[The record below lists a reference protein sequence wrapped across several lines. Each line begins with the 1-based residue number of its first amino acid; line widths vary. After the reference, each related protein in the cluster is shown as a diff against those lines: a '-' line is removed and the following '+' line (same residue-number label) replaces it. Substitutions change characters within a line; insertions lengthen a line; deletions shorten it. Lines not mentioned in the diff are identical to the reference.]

1 MMANALV
8 VRKSLLP
15 KSQIGSRAAQ
25 YVRMST
31 DHQQYS
37 IENQAIV
44 IGAYAQARNLT
55 IVRTYRDEGESGLR
69 LRNRAGLRQLL
80 DDVQS
85 DHADFNHILVY
96 DVSRWGRF
104 QDTDE
109 SAHYE
114 FICKLA
120 GIKVQY
126 CAEQFEND
134 GTMLS
139 SIVKN
144 LKRVMA
150 AEFSRELS
158 TKVHAGQ
165 SRIVRLGFRHGGPL
179 GYGLR
184 RELFDEQH
192 NSKGLLKKGEL
203 KCLRTDRVRVREGN
217 PDELAVVRWIFQQ
230 CLDKTPDA
238 KIARTLNQQRTPTG
252 WDRPWNGRFV
262 AHILQNE
269 NYIGNI
275 VYNRQSHK
283 LGTRKVSNSP
293 DAWVRAQRC
302 FPPIIDPDIFERVQR
317 ILRSRRIEI
326 DEAEM
331 LTRLRRALHKKG
343 RLNQTIINDTSGLP
357 HVDTFIKH
365 FGSLRHAYSLIGY
378 TPTERDWSYL
388 DTKQAW
394 ADARNSFTREVATT
408 LEKLGHRIVMCPSG
422 DHLYI
427 DGKVGVA
434 FRVARAQAVK
444 GLTLWRIFRPSNKPH
459 RWIAVIRLRDSNQ
472 SALDYLT
479 MPTHTL
485 SARHHSQV
493 TFTDRARERLAFD
506 SFRSATA
513 LARSIHQ
520 RTRIREK
527 PDRAKR
533 RPMRAIT

>member
-1 MMANALV
+1 MGNALV
-8 VRKSLLP
+8 VRKTHLP
-15 KSQIGSRAAQ
+15 RSQSSARAAQ

-37 IENQAIV
+37 IENQAVV
-44 IGAYAQARNLT
+44 IGAYAQARNLS

-69 LRNRAGLRQLL
+69 LRNRAGLSQLL
-80 DDVQS
+80 KDVQS
-85 DHADFNHILVY
+85 GDADFDHILVY

-114 FICKLA
+114 FICKQA
-120 GIKVQY
+120 GIKVHY

-134 GTMLS
+134 GSMLS

-165 SRIVRLGFRHGGPL
+165 MSIVRRGFRHGGPL

-184 RELFDEQH
+184 RELFDEDH
-192 NSKGLLKKGEL
+192 NSKGLLKKGEQ
-203 KCLRTDRVRVREGN
+203 KHLRTDRVRVREGD

-230 CLDKTPDA
+230 CLERVADA
-238 KIARTLNQQRTPTG
+238 KIARTLNAQGIPTG
-252 WDRPWNGRFV
+252 MGRPWKGPFV

-269 NYIGNI
+269 NYIGNL

-283 LGTRKVSNSP
+283 LGTRKVANPP
-293 DAWVRAQRC
+293 DAWVRAQEC
-302 FPPIIDPDIFERVQR
+302 FAPIIAPEVFQRVQC

-331 LTRLRRALHKKG
+331 LLRLRKTLHKKG
-343 RLNQTIINDTSGLP
+343 RLSETVINSTSGLP
-357 HVDTFIKH
+357 HADTFVKH
-365 FGSLRHAYSLIGY
+365 FGSLRQAYSLIGY
-378 TPTERDWSYL
+378 TSPERDWSYL

-394 ADARNSFTREVATT
+394 TDARNAFAREVAAT
-408 LEKLGHRIVMCPSG
+408 LENLGHRVAMCPSG
-422 DHLYI
+422 DHLLI
-427 DGKVGVA
+427 DGKIGVA

-444 GLTLWRIFRPSNKPH
+444 GLTLWVVFRPRNKPH
-459 RWIAVIRLRDSNQ
+459 QWIVVIRL
-472 SALDYLT
+472 
-479 MPTHTL
+479 
-485 SARHHSQV
+485 
-493 TFTDRARERLAFD
+493 LAVN
-506 SFRSATA
+506 SPEGTSTRSVV
-513 LARSIHQ
+513 S
-520 RTRIREK
+520 
-527 PDRAKR
+527 
-533 RPMRAIT
+533 

>member
-1 MMANALV
+1 MANALV
-8 VRKSLLP
+8 VRRSLLP
-15 KSQIGSRAAQ
+15 KSQSGTRAAQ

-37 IENQAIV
+37 IENQAVV
-44 IGAYAQARNLT
+44 IGAYAQARKLT
-55 IVRTYRDEGESGLR
+55 IVRTYRDEGESGLGI
-69 LRNRAGLRQLL
+69 RNRAGLRQLL

-85 DHADFNHILVY
+85 DHADFDHILVY

-104 QDTDE
+104 QDVDE

-114 FICKLA
+114 FICKQA

-165 SRIVRLGFRHGGPL
+165 TRIVRLGFRHGGPL

-184 RELFDEQH
+184 RELFDENH

-203 KCLRTDRVRVREGN
+203 KSLRTDRVRIRQGE
-217 PDELAVVRWIFQQ
+217 PDELAVVRWIFEQ
-230 CLDKTPDA
+230 CLKKMPDA
-238 KIARTLNQQRTPTG
+238 KIARALNQQRIPTG
-252 WDRPWNGRFV
+252 MGRPWNGRFV
-262 AHILQNE
+262 AQILQNE
-269 NYIGNI
+269 NYIGKI

-283 LGTRKVSNSP
+283 LGTRKVSNPP
-293 DAWVRAQRC
+293 DAWVRAEGC
-302 FPPIIDPDIFERVQR
+302 FAPIVDPNVFERVQR
-317 ILRSRRIEI
+317 IIRDRRIEI

-331 LTRLRRALHKKG
+331 LSRLRRTLHKKG
-343 RLNQTIINDTSGLP
+343 RLGQTVINDTPGLP
-357 HVDTFIKH
+357 HTDTFIKH
-365 FGSLRHAYSLIGY
+365 FGSLRKAYSLIGY
-378 TPTERDWSYL
+378 TSIERDWSYL

-394 ADARNSFTREVATT
+394 AEARNNFAREVAAN
-408 LEKLGHRIVMCPSG
+408 LEKLGRQIVMCPSG

-427 DGKVGVA
+427 DEKVGVA

-444 GLTLWRIFRPSNKPH
+444 GLTLWRVFRPRKTPH
-459 RWIAVIRLRDSNQ
+459 QWIAVIRLRDKNDSV
-472 SALDYLT
+472 LDYLT

-493 TFTDRARERLAFD
+493 TFTARARNRLAFD
-506 SFRSATA
+506 CFDSAKA
-513 LARSIHQ
+513 LAQGLHR
-520 RTRIREK
+520 RTRTATRQVV
-527 PDRAKR
+527 R
-533 RPMRAIT
+533 RRRS

>member
-1 MMANALV
+1 MANALV
-8 VRKSLLP
+8 VRRSLLP
-15 KSQIGSRAAQ
+15 KSQSGTGAAQ

-37 IENQAIV
+37 IENQAVV

-69 LRNRAGLRQLL
+69 LKNRAGLRQLL

-85 DHADFNHILVY
+85 DHADFDHILVY

-104 QDTDE
+104 QDIDE

-114 FICKLA
+114 FICKQA
-120 GIKVQY
+120 GVKVQY

-134 GTMLS
+134 GSMLS

-165 SRIVRLGFRHGGPL
+165 TRIVRLGFRHGGPL

-184 RELFDEQH
+184 RELFDENH

-203 KCLRTDRVRVREGN
+203 KALRTDRVRIREGD
-217 PDELAVVRWIFQQ
+217 PGELAVVKWIFQK
-230 CLDKTPDA
+230 CLKKTPDA
-238 KIARTLNQQRTPTG
+238 KLARMLNKQKVPTG
-252 WDRPWNGRFV
+252 MGRPWSGRLV
-262 AHILQNE
+262 AHILHNE

-283 LGTRKVSNSP
+283 LGTRKVANSP
-293 DAWVRAQRC
+293 DTWVRAQGC
-302 FPPIIDPDIFERVQR
+302 FAPIVDPDVFERVQR
-317 ILRSRRIEI
+317 ILRTRRIEI

-331 LTRLRRALHKKG
+331 LSRLRRALHKRG
-343 RLNQTIINDTSGLP
+343 RLSQAVINSTSGLP
-357 HVDTFIKH
+357 RADTFVNH
-365 FGSLRHAYSLIGY
+365 FGSLRNAYRLIGY
-378 TPTERDWSYL
+378 TSTERDWSYL

-394 ADARNSFTREVATT
+394 ADARNSFAREVAAN
-408 LEKLGHRIVMCPSG
+408 LEKLGRKIVMCPSS
-422 DHLYI
+422 DHLCI

-434 FRVARAQAVK
+434 FRVARAQATK
-444 GLTLWRIFRPSNKPH
+444 GLILWRVFRPRKKRH
-459 RWIAVIRLRDSNQ
+459 RWIVVIRLGDENRSV
-472 SALDYLT
+472 LDYLT
-479 MPTHTL
+479 IPTHTL
-485 SARHHSQV
+485 SARHRDHV
-493 TFTDRARERLAFD
+493 TFTAGAHDRLAFD
-506 SFRSATA
+506 CFDSAKA
-513 LARSIHQ
+513 LARSLH
-520 RTRIREK
+520 RKTRAATHLASERLAVK
-527 PDRAKR
+527 
-533 RPMRAIT
+533 